1 MSHFFFNNGCS
12 HDFLNFNV
20 DVHSL
25 EDGFWS
31 LCLILQWEDGRCV
44 GAAMKVVNVSDEVVL
59 AEALVRTRQQNG

>member
-1 MSHFFFNNGCS
+1 
-12 HDFLNFNV
+12 V

-31 LCLILQWEDGRCV
+31 LSLILQWEDGRCV

-59 AEALVRTRQQNG
+59 AEALVMTRQQNG